1 MRVLVLGA
9 TGGIGNLLLE
19 FATARGHEVT
29 AFVRSPQKIAL
40 KSERLRVVPG
50 DLLHAEQ
57 LAQVLLGQDV
67 VLSAFGPATLR
78 RVTTRGEF
86 GTALATAM
94 ERSGVRRAVVVSSG
108 LLFEEQ
114 NTIGKLLR
122 GTFFR
127 NLLPDMTAMEAT
139 LEKDGLEWTIVRPPR
154 LTNGPLTKE
163 LQCGRWAPAE
173 GDDRLAGMRCRFH
186 DQRSGAAGTRA
197 ADCGSVQI
205 EFVTRG

>member
-9 TGGIGNLLLE
+9 TGGIGKFLLE

-40 KSERLRVVPG
+40 KSERLRAVPG

-114 NTIGKLLR
+114 NAIGKLLR
-122 GTFFR
+122 GTLFR
-127 NLLPDMTAMEAT
+127 NLLPDMTAMEAM

-154 LTNGPLTKE
+154 LTNGPLTKTYSVAD
-163 LQCGRWAPAE
+163 GRLPKGMTVSRACVADFMIKEAERPAHV
-173 GDDRLAGMRCRFH
+173 R
-186 DQRSGAAGTRA
+186 
-197 ADCGSVQI
+197 QI
-205 EFVTRG
+205 VGLSK

>member
-9 TGGIGNLLLE
+9 TGGIGKFLLE

-40 KSERLRVVPG
+40 KSERLRAVSG

-57 LAQVLLGQDV
+57 LAQALLGQDV

-94 ERSGVRRAVVVSSG
+94 GRSGVRRAVVVSSG

-122 GTFFR
+122 GTLFR

-154 LTNGPLTKE
+154 LTNGPLTKSYSVAD
-163 LQCGRWAPAE
+163 GRLPKGMTVSRACVADFMIKEAEQPAHV
-173 GDDRLAGMRCRFH
+173 R
-186 DQRSGAAGTRA
+186 
-197 ADCGSVQI
+197 QI
-205 EFVTRG
+205 VGLSK

>member
-9 TGGIGNLLLE
+9 TGGIGKFLLE

-40 KSERLRVVPG
+40 KNERLRVVPG

-94 ERSGVRRAVVVSSG
+94 GRSGVRRAVVVSSG

-114 NTIGKLLR
+114 NAIGNLLR
-122 GTFFR
+122 GTLFR
-127 NLLPDMTAMEAT
+127 NLLPDMSAMEAT

-154 LTNGPLTKE
+154 LTHGPLTKSYSVAD
-163 LQCGRWAPAE
+163 GRLPKGMTVSRACVADFMIKEAERPAHV
-173 GDDRLAGMRCRFH
+173 R
-186 DQRSGAAGTRA
+186 
-197 ADCGSVQI
+197 QI
-205 EFVTRG
+205 VGLSK

>member
-9 TGGIGNLLLE
+9 TGGIGKFLLE

-29 AFVRSPQKIAL
+29 AFVRSPQKIAV
-40 KSERLRVVPG
+40 KSERLQVVPG

-67 VLSAFGPATLR
+67 VLSAFGPATLH

-114 NTIGKLLR
+114 NAIGKLLR
-122 GTFFR
+122 GTLFR
-127 NLLPDMTAMEAT
+127 NLLPDMTAMEAAV
-139 LEKDGLEWTIVRPPR
+139 EKDALEWTIVRPPR
-154 LTNGPLTKE
+154 LTNGPLTKSYSVAD
-163 LQCGRWAPAE
+163 GRLPKGMTVSRACVADFMIKEAERPAHV
-173 GDDRLAGMRCRFH
+173 R
-186 DQRSGAAGTRA
+186 
-197 ADCGSVQI
+197 QI
-205 EFVTRG
+205 VGLSK

>member
-9 TGGIGNLLLE
+9 TGGIGKFLLE

-57 LAQVLLGQDV
+57 LAQALLGQNV

-94 ERSGVRRAVVVSSG
+94 GRSGVRRAVVVSSG

-114 NTIGKLLR
+114 NAIGNLLR
-122 GTFFR
+122 GTLFR
-127 NLLPDMTAMEAT
+127 NLLPDMSAMEAT

-154 LTNGPLTKE
+154 LTNGPLTKSYSVAD
-163 LQCGRWAPAE
+163 GRLPKGMTVSRACVADFMIKEAE
-173 GDDRLAGMRCRFH
+173 RPTHVR
-186 DQRSGAAGTRA
+186 
-197 ADCGSVQI
+197 QI
-205 EFVTRG
+205 VGLSK

>member
-1 MRVLVLGA
+1 
-9 TGGIGNLLLE
+9 LLE

-40 KSERLRVVPG
+40 KSERLRAVPG

-86 GTALATAM
+86 GAALATAM

-114 NTIGKLLR
+114 NAVGKLLR
-122 GTFFR
+122 GTLFR

-154 LTNGPLTKE
+154 LTNGPLTK
-163 LQCGRWAPAE
+163 
-173 GDDRLAGMRCRFH
+173 
-186 DQRSGAAGTRA
+186 SYSA
-197 ADCGSVQI
+197 ADGRLPKGMTVSRACVADFMIKEAERPAHVRQI
-205 EFVTRG
+205 VGLSK

>member
-86 GTALATAM
+86 GTALATAT

-154 LTNGPLTKE
+154 LTNGPLTKSYSVAD
-163 LQCGRWAPAE
+163 GRLPKGMTVSRACVADFMIKEAERPAHV
-173 GDDRLAGMRCRFH
+173 R
-186 DQRSGAAGTRA
+186 
-197 ADCGSVQI
+197 QI
-205 EFVTRG
+205 VGLSK

>member
-9 TGGIGNLLLE
+9 TGGIGKFLLE

-40 KSERLRVVPG
+40 KSERLRAVPG

-57 LAQVLLGQDV
+57 LAQVLRGQDV

-122 GTFFR
+122 GTLFR

-154 LTNGPLTKE
+154 LTNGPLTKSYSVAD
-163 LQCGRWAPAE
+163 GRLPKGMTVSRACVADFMIKEAERPAHV
-173 GDDRLAGMRCRFH
+173 R
-186 DQRSGAAGTRA
+186 
-197 ADCGSVQI
+197 QI
-205 EFVTRG
+205 VGLSK

>member
-9 TGGIGNLLLE
+9 TGGIGKFLLE

-57 LAQVLLGQDV
+57 LAQALLGQNV

-94 ERSGVRRAVVVSSG
+94 ERSGMRRAVVVSSG

-114 NTIGKLLR
+114 NAIGKLLR
-122 GTFFR
+122 GTLFR
-127 NLLPDMTAMEAT
+127 NLLPDMSAMEAT

-154 LTNGPLTKE
+154 LTNGPLTKSYSVAD
-163 LQCGRWAPAE
+163 GRLPKGMTVSRACVADFMIKEAE
-173 GDDRLAGMRCRFH
+173 RPTHVR
-186 DQRSGAAGTRA
+186 
-197 ADCGSVQI
+197 QI
-205 EFVTRG
+205 VGLSK

>member
-9 TGGIGNLLLE
+9 TGGIGKFLLE

-29 AFVRSPQKIAL
+29 AFVRSPQKTAL

-86 GTALATAM
+86 GAALATAM

-114 NTIGKLLR
+114 NAIGKLLR
-122 GTFFR
+122 GTLFR

-139 LEKDGLEWTIVRPPR
+139 LQKDGLEWTIVRPPR
-154 LTNGPLTKE
+154 LTNGPLTKSYSVAD
-163 LQCGRWAPAE
+163 GRLPKGMTVSRACVADFMIKEAERPAHV
-173 GDDRLAGMRCRFH
+173 R
-186 DQRSGAAGTRA
+186 
-197 ADCGSVQI
+197 QI
-205 EFVTRG
+205 VGLSK

>member
-9 TGGIGNLLLE
+9 TGGIGKYLLE

-40 KSERLRVVPG
+40 KSERLRVVSG

-114 NTIGKLLR
+114 NAIGKLLR
-122 GTFFR
+122 GTLFH
-127 NLLPDMTAMEAT
+127 NLLPDMSAMEAT

-154 LTNGPLTKE
+154 LTNGPLTKSYSVAD
-163 LQCGRWAPAE
+163 GRLPKGMTVSRACVADFMIKEAERPAHV
-173 GDDRLAGMRCRFH
+173 R
-186 DQRSGAAGTRA
+186 
-197 ADCGSVQI
+197 QI
-205 EFVTRG
+205 VGLSK

>member
-9 TGGIGNLLLE
+9 TGGIGKFLLE

-29 AFVRSPQKIAL
+29 AFVRSPQKLAL

-114 NTIGKLLR
+114 NAIGKLLR
-122 GTFFR
+122 GTLFR

-154 LTNGPLTKE
+154 LTNGPLTKSYSV
-163 LQCGRWAPAE
+163 AE
-173 GDDRLAGMRCRFH
+173 GRLPKGMTV
-186 DQRSGAAGTRA
+186 SRA
-197 ADCGSVQI
+197 CVADFMIKEAERPAHVRQI
-205 EFVTRG
+205 VGLSK

>member
-9 TGGIGNLLLE
+9 TGGIGKFLLE
-19 FATARGHEVT
+19 FATAHGHEVT

-40 KSERLRVVPG
+40 KNERLRVVPG

-94 ERSGVRRAVVVSSG
+94 GRSGVRRAVVVSSG

-114 NTIGKLLR
+114 HAIGKLLR
-122 GTFFR
+122 GTLFR

-154 LTNGPLTKE
+154 LTNGPLTKSYSVAD
-163 LQCGRWAPAE
+163 GRLPKGMTVSRACVADFMIKEAEQPAHV
-173 GDDRLAGMRCRFH
+173 R
-186 DQRSGAAGTRA
+186 
-197 ADCGSVQI
+197 QI
-205 EFVTRG
+205 VGLSK

>member
-9 TGGIGNLLLE
+9 TGGIGKFLLE

-40 KSERLRVVPG
+40 KNERLRVVPG

-86 GTALATAM
+86 GTALVTAM

-114 NTIGKLLR
+114 NAIGKLLR
-122 GTFFR
+122 GTLFR
-127 NLLPDMTAMEAT
+127 NLLPDMSAMEAT
-139 LEKDGLEWTIVRPPR
+139 LAKDGLEWTIVRPPR
-154 LTNGPLTKE
+154 LTNGPLTKSYSVAD
-163 LQCGRWAPAE
+163 GRLPKGMTVSRACVADFMIKEAE
-173 GDDRLAGMRCRFH
+173 RPTHVR
-186 DQRSGAAGTRA
+186 
-197 ADCGSVQI
+197 QI
-205 EFVTRG
+205 VGLSK

>member
-9 TGGIGNLLLE
+9 TGGIGKFVLE

-50 DLLHAEQ
+50 DLLHADQ
-57 LAQVLLGQDV
+57 LAQVLPGHDV

-86 GTALATAM
+86 GVALAAAM
-94 ERSGVRRAVVVSSG
+94 EGSGVRRALVVSSG

-114 NTIGKLLR
+114 NAIGKLLR
-122 GTFFR
+122 GTIFR
-127 NLLPDMTAMEAT
+127 NLIPDMTALETAM
-139 LEKDGLEWTIVRPPR
+139 EKDALEWTIVRPPR
-154 LTNGPLTKE
+154 LTNGPLTKSYSVAD
-163 LQCGRWAPAE
+163 GRLPKGMTVSRACVADFMIKEAERPAHV
-173 GDDRLAGMRCRFH
+173 R
-186 DQRSGAAGTRA
+186 
-197 ADCGSVQI
+197 QI
-205 EFVTRG
+205 VGLSK

>member
-9 TGGIGNLLLE
+9 TGGIGRFLLE

-40 KSERLRVVPG
+40 KSDRLRAVSG

-86 GTALATAM
+86 GAALATAM

-114 NTIGKLLR
+114 NAIGKLLR
-122 GTFFR
+122 GTLFR

-154 LTNGPLTKE
+154 LTNGPLTKSYSVAD
-163 LQCGRWAPAE
+163 GRLPKGMTVSRACVADFMIKEAERPAHV
-173 GDDRLAGMRCRFH
+173 R
-186 DQRSGAAGTRA
+186 
-197 ADCGSVQI
+197 QI
-205 EFVTRG
+205 VGLSK

>member
-9 TGGIGNLLLE
+9 TGGIGKFLLE

-40 KSERLRVVPG
+40 KSERLRAVPG

-122 GTFFR
+122 GTLFR

-154 LTNGPLTKE
+154 LTNGPLTKSYSVAD
-163 LQCGRWAPAE
+163 GRLPKGMTVSRACVADFMIKEAEQPAHV
-173 GDDRLAGMRCRFH
+173 R
-186 DQRSGAAGTRA
+186 
-197 ADCGSVQI
+197 QI
-205 EFVTRG
+205 VGLSK

>member
-9 TGGIGNLLLE
+9 TGGIGKFLLE

-29 AFVRSPQKIAL
+29 AFVRSPEKIPL
-40 KSERLRVVPG
+40 KSERLRAVPG

-86 GTALATAM
+86 GAALATAM

-114 NTIGKLLR
+114 NAIGKLLR
-122 GTFFR
+122 GTLFR
-127 NLLPDMTAMEAT
+127 NLLPDMSAMEAT
-139 LEKDGLEWTIVRPPR
+139 LEKDALEWTIVRPPR
-154 LTNGPLTKE
+154 LTNGPLTKSYSVAD
-163 LQCGRWAPAE
+163 GRLPKGMTVSRACVADFMIKEAERPAHV
-173 GDDRLAGMRCRFH
+173 R
-186 DQRSGAAGTRA
+186 
-197 ADCGSVQI
+197 QI
-205 EFVTRG
+205 VGLSK

>member
-1 MRVLVLGA
+1 MRLIVLGA
-9 TGGIGNLLLE
+9 TGGIGKFLLE

-57 LAQVLLGQDV
+57 LAQALLGQNV

-114 NTIGKLLR
+114 NAIGKLLR
-122 GTFFR
+122 GTLFR
-127 NLLPDMTAMEAT
+127 NLLPDMSAMEAT

-154 LTNGPLTKE
+154 LTNGPLTKSYSVAD
-163 LQCGRWAPAE
+163 GRLPKGMTVSRACVADFMIKEAE
-173 GDDRLAGMRCRFH
+173 RPTHVR
-186 DQRSGAAGTRA
+186 
-197 ADCGSVQI
+197 QI
-205 EFVTRG
+205 VGLSK